1 MKLVSRLLHI
11 AGLFCLLISSA
22 SAAPAI
28 IERVGKRWS
37 AYGDYLHAFRLTNTS
52 EATISY
58 VGYGPSSPLY
68 TMQFRKFGWKGER
81 RFDCGVGLGS
91 HQLRTHQSTTFT
103 LLPPDGRRAWRIGL
117 ELQIGNQSEPQLL
130 WTKALATDSALDQ
143 ATPSAAKLVLHKI
156 VHQPGRDFP
165 YTFTITNISQ
175 QPLFYGGYQ
184 ESNSPPLCM
193 TAERHW
199 GRWIDTGHVDWSGT
213 NFGFKK
219 LSPGSPS

>member
-1 MKLVSRLLHI
+1 M
-11 AGLFCLLISSA
+11 
-22 SAAPAI
+22 P
-28 IERVGKRWS
+28 
-37 AYGDYLHAFRLTNTS
+37 
-52 EATISY
+52 
-58 VGYGPSSPLY
+58 
-68 TMQFRKFGWKGER
+68 
-81 RFDCGVGLGS
+81 
-91 HQLRTHQSTTFT
+91 
-103 LLPPDGRRAWRIGL
+103 PPDGRRAWRIGL

-143 ATPSAAKLVLHKI
+143 ATPSAAQLVLHKI

-175 QPLFYGGYQ
+175 QPLFYGGYA
-184 ESNSPPLCM
+184 EANSPPLYM

-219 LSPGSPS
+219 LSPGKSISFSMTGKGQDAIWRVGIRFYHTPQPVAITDAFSPVWCDPLPRSKATGK